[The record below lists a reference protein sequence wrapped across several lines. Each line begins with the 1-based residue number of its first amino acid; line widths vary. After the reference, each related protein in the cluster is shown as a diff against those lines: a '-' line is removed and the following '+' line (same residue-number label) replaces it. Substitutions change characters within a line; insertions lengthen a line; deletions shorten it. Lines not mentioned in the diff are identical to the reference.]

1 MIASYGS
8 AEKIQTQAPRGAH
21 IMTNPNTTNADRE
34 KLIAEMRAAKD
45 ALEALRRDEEKLR
58 GDLVVALEDLHF
70 AAGRAQHKVETRQW
84 DEAALAYDWDRMR
97 DAEDDLANC
106 ISAIQCDEIRI
117 EDMQNDLDDDSIWE
131 AA

>member
-1 MIASYGS
+1 
-8 AEKIQTQAPRGAH
+8 
-21 IMTNPNTTNADRE
+21 MTNPNTTNADRE